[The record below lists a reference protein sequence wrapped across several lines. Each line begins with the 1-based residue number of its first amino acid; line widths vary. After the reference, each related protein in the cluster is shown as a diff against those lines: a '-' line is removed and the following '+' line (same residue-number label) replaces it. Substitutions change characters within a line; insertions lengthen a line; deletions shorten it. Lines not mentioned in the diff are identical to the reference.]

1 MERDDATPSLVKAM
15 TQSEL
20 VAISDKEKP
29 ETREKGK
36 KRSYWKSVSL
46 LVHLG
51 LVAALIWAA
60 QVVGTGINN
69 IDKRLQAGADRTQQL
84 TVQTAALKAEI
95 DDLHQYLSSQA
106 NQDVLFLQIMVT
118 KPELDRE
125 LARKIARLTSK
136 YATIYRQDPDLVL
149 AIIAIESNFNPKAV
163 SSKGALGLMQVMPQW
178 KTVLGITDDLTDPE
192 TSIRYGLQILGFYKQ
207 MYKEMDMALTA
218 YNRGPGPVDMA
229 LMRGENPQNSYAP
242 RVLKRYN
249 LLKSMKVGKQ

>member
-1 MERDDATPSLVKAM
+1 M
-15 TQSEL
+15 
-20 VAISDKEKP
+20 
-29 ETREKGK
+29 
-36 KRSYWKSVSL
+36 
-46 LVHLG
+46 
-51 LVAALIWAA
+51 
-60 QVVGTGINN
+60 NN
-69 IDKRLQAGADRTQQL
+69 IDKRLQAEADRTKQL
-84 TVQTAALKAEI
+84 TVQTAALNAEI
-95 DDLHQYLSSQA
+95 NDLHQYLASQA
-106 NQDVLFLQIMVT
+106 NQDVLFLKIMVT

-207 MYKEMDMALTA
+207 MYKKMDMALTA

-242 RVLKRYN
+242 RVLKKYN